1 MNKLLIVT
9 DAWHPQINGVVRS
22 MDRLARE
29 LVRLGVE
36 VDILAP
42 SEFKTLPMPGY
53 AEIRLAITNPWTVR
67 KRIERSNPD
76 FIQIAT
82 EGPLGFM
89 ARGVALKRTGY
100 TTTYH
105 TKFPEYLAARLPV
118 PIEWSYA
125 FLRWF
130 HNGGRGCMVATESLR
145 QELTAHGFK
154 SLHMWSRGVDTE
166 LFKPRDERPIDL
178 PRPIFLHVGRIAV
191 EKNIEAFLKLDLP
204 GSKLVVGG
212 GPMLEELKVK
222 YPNVT
227 FVGPKLGAELGA
239 YYAMGDVFVFPSL
252 TDTFGNVVLEA
263 LSSGVPVAAYP
274 VMGPKDIIGTSGA
287 GVLDEDLGKAALA
300 ALKIPKTAARAHA
313 LTFSWEACARQFMTA
328 IYESYAVP
336 PERRR
341 VAPPAPPASLEER
354 LAAASAR

>member
-42 SEFKTLPMPGY
+42 SEFKTVPMPGY
-53 AEIRLAITNPWTVR
+53 SEIRLAITNPWQVR
-67 KRIERSNPD
+67 RRIEKSNPD

-82 EGPLGFM
+82 EGPLGLM
-89 ARGVALKRTGY
+89 ARGTALKRTGY

-118 PIEWSYA
+118 PIKWSYA

-145 QELTAHGFK
+145 QELTAHGFRD
-154 SLHMWSRGVDTE
+154 LHMWSRGVDTE
-166 LFKPRDERPIDL
+166 LFRPRDERPIDL
-178 PRPIFLHVGRIAV
+178 PRPVFLHVGRIAV
-191 EKNIEAFLKLDLP
+191 EKNVEAFLKLELP

-212 GPMLEELKVK
+212 GPMLDELKAK

-227 FVGPKLGAELGA
+227 FVGPKLGAELAA

-287 GVLDEDLGKAALA
+287 GTLDEDLQRGALA
-300 ALKIPKTAARAHA
+300 ALNIPKSVARAHA

-328 IYESYAVP
+328 IYESYQVP
-336 PERRR
+336 AERRR
-341 VAPPAPPASLEER
+341 VAPPPPPPSLEER
-354 LAAASAR
+354 LAAATR